1 MSKKIVYLS
10 PYFWPEEIGSAPYC
24 TDLAAW
30 LQSKGHNVSVQSF
43 RPHYPS
49 VDQFQAWKDGARD
62 HEGHDGVSI
71 TRVAVAGRGDGGFKD
86 RLRNDLAFLYVTLK
100 RCFKGDFAG
109 TDVVIAYVPS
119 ILTTYGARII
129 RLFTRADII
138 CVVHDIESGL
148 AASLGMVKSPAVL
161 FFMRLVEKIGFNFA
175 QQVVVLTEGMKDE
188 LISLGCRRP
197 VQVLPIWASV
207 APAVPAPSG
216 DAVLTYSG
224 NFGKKQNLDQLLPL
238 IKCLA
243 TDAPEVKI
251 IMRGDGSERG
261 RIQGVVQD
269 LKLSNTVFLPLSPA
283 EEFMNTLQ
291 AVNIHLVPQALNT
304 ANYALPSKVF
314 SIMSAGRPFI
324 CVAEADSPLDRLTKL
339 SGAGLCVPP
348 DQETALLTATL
359 DLIKDPQ
366 RQSAMGEMGRA
377 YIKNHMS
384 REMILTAYENLVVE
398 TQARK
403 PKPLPNHPGAGRAA
417 LVNST
422 ETGLLDTGSRSSLDG
437 APSFSLQNRMFRF
450 VWIFVW
456 GVLASWTP
464 APLHGWR
471 CFLLRLF
478 GAKIGSGVRVYGS
491 ANIWYPPNLEMGDF
505 SCIGWDSV
513 IYCQAKITLQS
524 HANVSQYAHLVAGS
538 HEIDSPSFQ
547 LYARPIVIGA
557 YAWISSGAFVGPGV
571 DVGEGAVLGARG
583 VAFTA
588 LKPWTVYAGN
598 PAKEIR
604 QRRNWLKEAKSVEA
618 TE

>member
-1 MSKKIVYLS
+1 MSKRIIYLS

-24 TDLAAW
+24 TDLALW
-30 LQSKGHNVSVQSF
+30 LHGKGHDVSVQSF

-49 VDQFQAWKDGARD
+49 VDQFQAWKDGSRD
-62 HEGHDGVSI
+62 SEGHDGVSI

-86 RLRNDLAFLYVTLK
+86 RLRNDLAFLFQTLK
-100 RCFKGDFAG
+100 RCFKGEFAG
-109 TDVVIAYVPS
+109 TDVVIAFVPS
-119 ILTTYGARII
+119 ILTTYGAKVI

-148 AASLGMVKSPAVL
+148 ASSLGMVKSPAVL
-161 FFMRLVEKIGFNFA
+161 FLMRLVERVGFNFA
-175 QQVVVLTEGMKDE
+175 QRVVVLTEGMKDE

-207 APAVPAPSG
+207 APSAPAPSG
-216 DAVLTYSG
+216 NTVLTYSG

-238 IKCLA
+238 IKSLA
-243 TDAPEVKI
+243 TDAPGVKI
-251 IMRGDGSERG
+251 IMRGDGSERS
-261 RIQGVVQD
+261 RIQNVVQE
-269 LKLSNTVFLPLSPA
+269 LKLTNTEFLPLSPA
-283 EEFMNTLQ
+283 EEFMATLQ
-291 AVNIHLVPQALNT
+291 AANIHLVPQALNT

-324 CVAEADSPLDRLTKL
+324 CVAEADSPLDRLTKQ
-339 SGAGLCVPP
+339 SGAGICVQP
-348 DQETALLTATL
+348 DQEGVLLTATL
-359 DLIKDPQ
+359 ALIKDPQ
-366 RQSAMGEMGRA
+366 RQSAMGEAGRE

-384 REMILTAYENLVVE
+384 REMILTAYESLVAATEPAKSIPVSTRPE
-398 TQARK
+398 AG
-403 PKPLPNHPGAGRAA
+403 GAVSG
-417 LVNST
+417 NSS
-422 ETGLLDTGSRSSLDG
+422 ETGVLDTAGRSSLEG

-450 VWIFVW
+450 AWIFTW
-456 GVLASWTP
+456 GLLASWTP

-505 SCIGWDSV
+505 ACIGWNSV

-524 HANVSQYAHLVAGS
+524 HATVSQYAHLVAGS

-547 LYARPIVIGA
+547 LYAQPISIGA

-583 VAFTA
+583 VAFAA

-604 QRRNWLKEAKSVEA
+604 QRRNWLNEAKSVEA
-618 TE
+618 DK